1 MKIAM
6 NGALYI
12 VPIVVVKNHSYV
24 RCAMVKGMKDVLCVV
39 ALDMIGYVYLVT
51 ALDMMVNGNVGDV
64 MEVDM
69 TIVSFVMEVV
79 KMIVIGAMVQE
90 EKTVVAVME
99 KV

>member
-6 NGALYI
+6 NGGLYI

-51 ALDMMVNGNVGDV
+51 AQDMMVNGNVGD
-64 MEVDM
+64 
-69 TIVSFVMEVV
+69 VMEVV

-90 EKTVVAVME
+90 EKTVIAAME

>member
-1 MKIAM
+1 
-6 NGALYI
+6 
-12 VPIVVVKNHSYV
+12 
-24 RCAMVKGMKDVLCVV
+24 
-39 ALDMIGYVYLVT
+39 
-51 ALDMMVNGNVGDV
+51 MMVNGNVGDV

-90 EKTVVAVME
+90 EKTVIAAME

>member
-6 NGALYI
+6 NGVLYI

-24 RCAMVKGMKDVLCVV
+24 RSAMVKGMKDVLCVV

-90 EKTVVAVME
+90 EKTVVTVME